1 VFGSFISRYGYTR
14 LSEHYETQR
23 ISHTGNVYEQVL
35 YQEPNRLG
43 YPLKM
48 FRDEK
53 IADEENQIARAF
65 WKDLKAS
72 LSPPA
77 KKG

>member
-1 VFGSFISRYGYTR
+1 
-14 LSEHYETQR
+14 
-23 ISHTGNVYEQVL
+23 VL
-35 YQEPNRLG
+35 YQEPNHLW
-43 YPLKM
+43 YPLKT

-72 LSPPA
+72 LSAPA